1 MWINNIK
8 LNNFRNYN
16 KKEINLH
23 ENINV
28 FFGENAQGKTN
39 IIESIF
45 LCSIGK
51 SFRTNK
57 EKELI
62 KFNEEKA
69 AVEINFQKS
78 DRNGNIKIEIG
89 EKKQV
94 YLNGIKLKKLSELLG
109 NINIVIFTPDDIN
122 ILKGGPQNRRK
133 FLDIMISQLR
143 PNYMHILSL
152 YNKTL
157 EQRNNYLKQIK
168 LEKKDENLLD
178 IWDEKLVEYGIKI
191 YEYREEFIEKIKNKI
206 KNIHKEITNDKEEI
220 EIEYFSDAT
229 TRQNFINEL
238 KSRRKLDIIKGF
250 TTKGTHRDD
259 FVVYINKK
267 EVGIYGSQ
275 GQNRTAI
282 LSLKLSEL
290 QVIYDDIGEYPILLL
305 DDFMSELDSKRRES
319 FLNNIKNIQVIITC
333 TEKITLENLEY
344 FSYNVKDGEII
355 EKN

>member
-1 MWINNIK
+1 MWIKDIK

-16 KKEINLH
+16 NKEIQLH

-62 KFNEEKA
+62 KFNCEKA
-69 AVEINFQKS
+69 SVQINYQKS
-78 DRNGNIKIEIG
+78 DRDGNIKIEIG

-94 YLNGIKLKKLSELLG
+94 YLNGIKIKKLSELLG

-122 ILKGGPQNRRK
+122 ILKGGPQNRRR

-168 LEKKDENLLD
+168 TEKKDENLLE
-178 IWDEKLVEYGIKI
+178 IWD
-191 YEYREEFIEKIKNKI
+191 KN
-206 KNIHKEITNDKEEI
+206 
-220 EIEYFSDAT
+220 
-229 TRQNFINEL
+229 
-238 KSRRKLDIIKGF
+238 
-250 TTKGTHRDD
+250 
-259 FVVYINKK
+259 
-267 EVGIYGSQ
+267 
-275 GQNRTAI
+275 
-282 LSLKLSEL
+282 
-290 QVIYDDIGEYPILLL
+290 
-305 DDFMSELDSKRRES
+305 
-319 FLNNIKNIQVIITC
+319 
-333 TEKITLENLEY
+333 
-344 FSYNVKDGEII
+344 
-355 EKN
+355 

>member
-16 KKEINLH
+16 NKEIKLH

-62 KFNEEKA
+62 KFNEEKTS
-69 AVEINFQKS
+69 VEINYEKS
-78 DRNGNIKIEIG
+78 DRTGKIKIEIG
-89 EKKQV
+89 DKKQV
-94 YLNGIKLKKLSELLG
+94 YLNGIKIKKLSELLG
-109 NINIVIFTPDDIN
+109 NINVVIFTPDDIN

-168 LEKKDENLLD
+168 TEKKDENLLD
-178 IWDEKLVEYGIKI
+178 IWDEKLIDYGIKI
-191 YEYREEFIEKIKNKI
+191 YEYRKEFLEKIKNKI
-206 KNIHKEITNDKEEI
+206 KNIHKDITNGREDI
-220 EIEYFSDAT
+220 EIKYISDAI
-229 TRQNFINEL
+229 TRQTFINEL

-250 TTKGTHRDD
+250 TTKGVHRDD
-259 FVVYINKK
+259 FIIYINKK
-267 EVGIYGSQ
+267 EVGTFGSQ
-275 GQNRTAI
+275 GQNRTAM

-319 FLNNIKNIQVIITC
+319 FLNNIKDIQVIITC
-333 TEKITLENLEY
+333 TEKLRLENLKY
-344 FSYNVKDGEII
+344 FSYNVIDGDII

>member
-1 MWINNIK
+1 MWINEIK
-8 LNNFRNYN
+8 LKNFRNYN
-16 KKEINLH
+16 YQEIQLH

-39 IIESIF
+39 IVESIF
-45 LCSIGK
+45 LSSIGK

-62 KFNEEKA
+62 KFNEQKA
-69 AVEINFQKS
+69 FIEINFKKS
-78 DRNGNIKIEIG
+78 DREGNLKIEIG
-89 EKKQV
+89 DKKQI

-109 NINIVIFTPDDIN
+109 NIHIVIFTPDDIH

-152 YNKTL
+152 YLKIL

-168 LEKKDENLLD
+168 TEKKDENLLD
-178 IWDEKLVEYGIKI
+178 ICDEKLIEYGCKI
-191 YEYREEFIEKIKNKI
+191 FEYRKEFIEKIKKKI
-206 KNIHKEITNDKEEI
+206 KKIHEEITDNKEDI
-220 EIEYFSDAT
+220 EIEYFSDAS

-250 TTKGTHRDD
+250 TTKGVHRDD
-259 FVVYINKK
+259 FIVYINGK
-267 EVGIYGSQ
+267 EIESFGSQ
-275 GQNRTAI
+275 GQHRTAI

-305 DDFMSELDSKRRES
+305 DDFMSELDNKRRKN
-319 FLNNIKNIQVIITC
+319 FLDNIKNIQVIITC
-333 TEKITLENLEY
+333 TEKITLENLNY
-344 FSYNVKDGEII
+344 FSYNVKDGKII
-355 EKN
+355 EKK